1 MQTPSD
7 DWSTVDLCTHSGRDV
22 EIEQRNVNEVRG
34 FGDSVWVQENL
45 DIFNPAFDVTPAEY
59 VSAIITERGV
69 IRSSVDLREKGL
81 DHEV

>member
-1 MQTPSD
+1 MGSEMCIRD
-7 DWSTVDLCTHSGRDV
+7 RCTHSGRDV

-34 FGDSVWVQENL
+34 FGESVWVQENL

-69 IRSSVDLREKGL
+69 IRSSVDLQEKGL